1 MKFDFVEIGTSDFDT
16 NLDKRKKGQKIL
28 LVEPVK
34 YYLDKLP
41 NGEGI
46 FKNNCAISDKSGKGE
61 IYYVD
66 DEIIKKYN
74 MPNWMRGC
82 NSFNKPHET
91 VLRFFNE
98 LKTPVEFKIDNVA
111 VLSFV
116 DLINLYNITKIDK
129 LKIDTEG
136 HDHVVLKSVIDCM
149 QKGLKIK
156 EIKIEY
162 DPFFGNTDEINTLVL
177 TSGCSAVS
185 LIGNNVIMKLKY
197 EKH

>member
-46 FKNNCAISDKSGKGE
+46 FKNNCAISDKSGNGE

-185 LIGNNVIMKLKY
+185 LIGNNIIMKLKY
-197 EKH
+197 EKR

>member
-1 MKFDFVEIGTSDFDT
+1 MKFDFVDIGTSNFDT
-16 NLDKRKKGQKIL
+16 SLEERKRNQNIL

-41 NGEGI
+41 TGENI
-46 FKNNCAISDKSGKGE
+46 FKNNCAISDKKGKGE

-66 DEIIKKYN
+66 DGIIKKYN

-82 NSFNKPHET
+82 SSFNKPHET

-98 LKTPVEFKIDNVA
+98 IKMPVEFKKNTID
-111 VLSFV
+111 VLSFG
-116 DLINLYNITKIDK
+116 DLINLYNITKIGR

-136 HDHVVLKSVIDCM
+136 HDHIILRSVMDSM
-149 QKGLKIK
+149 RDGLKIK

-162 DPFFGNTDEINTLVL
+162 DPFFGNTNELNTLILSSKCSSVL
-177 TSGCSAVS
+177 LA
-185 LIGNNVIMKLKY
+185 GNNVIMKF
-197 EKH
+197 